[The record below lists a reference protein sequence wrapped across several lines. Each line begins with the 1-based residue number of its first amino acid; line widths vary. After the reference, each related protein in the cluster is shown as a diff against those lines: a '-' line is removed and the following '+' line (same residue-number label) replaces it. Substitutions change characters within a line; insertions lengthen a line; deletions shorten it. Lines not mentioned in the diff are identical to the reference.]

1 MPLSEEEKKERERA
15 RKKRYREKKKREK
28 LLAEIEAEVDHK
40 SERTIENVNVER
52 SEKPAKAPQAKL
64 QPKAKPE
71 TPPKPIETNNISRK
85 STKQSLVSILPR
97 QRRKIRLKRKTEVVH
112 HPNLM
117 DLRDMPDIIA
127 EQRNESYHTLFC
139 PEAIEDLKMLQQYPE
154 NYLEVNIVRKSRV
167 VDNFYIPV
175 DKKQFHY
182 KNVVYPVKENG
193 IYLMPTKSGLLMPTS
208 FYRENHKEPAIF
220 KNTNKGI
227 TGRALTLLYKE
238 GLYRQILFAEEPK
251 YNLFIVIL
259 LIATLVAF
267 AVGCYFVFL
276 HGGPPPEMSGLVT
289 GG

>member
-1 MPLSEEEKKERERA
+1 MPLSEEEKKERARA
-15 RKKRYREKKKREK
+15 QKKRYREKKKREK
-28 LLAEIEAEVDHK
+28 LLAEIEAEMAQIE
-40 SERTIENVNVER
+40 SEQLDLQR

-64 QPKAKPE
+64 QPKPRTEA
-71 TPPKPIETNNISRK
+71 PPKP
-85 STKQSLVSILPR
+85 ILPR
-97 QRRKIRLKRKTEVVH
+97 QRRKLRLRRKTEVVH

-127 EQRNESYHTLFC
+127 EQRDESYHTLFC
-139 PEAIEDLKMLQQYPE
+139 PEAVEDLKMLQQYPE

-267 AVGCYFVFL
+267 AIGCYFVFM
-276 HGGPPPEMSGLVT
+276 HGGPPPEVSGLVT